1 MNALFIVAMYLI
13 LALSPMLGLMCFR
26 TKHRAWI
33 TFIVLLLIIDIVVIL
48 FIFRRSIG

>member
-1 MNALFIVAMYLI
+1 MNAIFMIAMYLI

>member
-1 MNALFIVAMYLI
+1 MNALFMVAMYLI

-33 TFIVLLLIIDIVVIL
+33 TFVVLLLIIDIVVIL
-48 FIFRRSIG
+48 FIIRRNIG